1 VRVEL
6 VAAGLKVAS
15 VNDRTDARMS
25 DVTDVR
31 VLVSGGTSGLGY
43 AMSAALLAGGAHVV
57 ATGRDAQRTA
67 AAAAELAS
75 SGSGRSIG
83 IAMDVRDERSVTDGV
98 EAATDAL
105 GGIDVLV
112 NNAGIG
118 MRTVNPQFLTESQPF
133 WVLDP
138 DRFRDLFATNVT
150 GYFLLARAV
159 APLMIR
165 AGTGKIVNVSVSET
179 TMRRAGFVPYGPS
192 RAATDSLSHV
202 MAADL
207 AGTGVTVNLLA
218 PGGATATG
226 MVPDDV
232 GDDVRA
238 RLLDPAIMGPPIRWL
253 ASADSDG
260 ITDYRVVATDFA
272 DGLRPTASS

>member
-1 VRVEL
+1 
-6 VAAGLKVAS
+6 
-15 VNDRTDARMS
+15 MS

-31 VLVSGGTSGLGY
+31 VLVSGGTSGLGR
-43 AMSAALLAGGAHVV
+43 AMSAALLAGAAHLVL
-57 ATGRDAQRTA
+57 TGRDAARTA
-67 AAAAELAS
+67 TAADEL
-75 SGSGRSIG
+75 GRAQPGRAVG
-83 IAMDVRDERSVTDGV
+83 IAMDVRDEQSVECGV
-98 EAATDAL
+98 AAALDAL

-118 MRTVNPQFLTESQPF
+118 MQTVNRRFMTNPQPF
-133 WVLDP
+133 WMVEP

-159 APLMIR
+159 APLMVH
-165 AGTGKIVNVSVSET
+165 AAAGKIINVSVSET
-179 TMRRAGFVPYGPS
+179 TMRRAGFAPYGPS

-207 AGTGVTVNLLA
+207 ARTGVTVNLLA

-232 GDDVRA
+232 GDNVRD
-238 RLLDPAIMGPPIRWL
+238 RLLDPAIMGPPVRWL
-253 ASADSDG
+253 ASAESDG
-260 ITDYRVVATDFA
+260 VTDARVVATEFA
-272 DGLRPTASS
+272 DGFRPTAS

>member
-1 VRVEL
+1 
-6 VAAGLKVAS
+6 
-15 VNDRTDARMS
+15 MS

-31 VLVSGGTSGLGY
+31 VLVSGGTSGLGH
-43 AMSAALLAGGAHVV
+43 AMCAELLAGGAQVV
-57 ATGRDAQRTA
+57 LTGRDAARTA
-67 AAAAELAS
+67 AVAAEL
-75 SGSGRSIG
+75 GRSRPGRAIG
-83 IAMDVRDERSVTDGV
+83 MAMDVRDEQSVAGGM
-98 EAATDAL
+98 AAASDAL

-118 MRTVNPQFLTESQPF
+118 MRTVNRRFMTDPQPF
-133 WVLDP
+133 WLVEP

-159 APLMIR
+159 APVMVQ
-165 AGTGKIVNVSVSET
+165 AGKGKIVNVSISET

-192 RAATDSLSHV
+192 RAATDAMSRV

-226 MVPDDV
+226 MIPDDV

-238 RLLDPAIMGPPIRWL
+238 GLLDPAIMGPPIRWL

-260 ITDYRVVATDFA
+260 ITDCRILATDFA
-272 DGLRPTASS
+272 DGIRPTAS

>member
-1 VRVEL
+1 
-6 VAAGLKVAS
+6 
-15 VNDRTDARMS
+15 
-25 DVTDVR
+25 
-31 VLVSGGTSGLGY
+31 
-43 AMSAALLAGGAHVV
+43 MSAALIAGGAHVV
-57 ATGRDAQRTA
+57 LTGRDAERTA
-67 AAAAELAS
+67 AAAAQLA
-75 SGSGRSIG
+75 GAGPGRAVG
-83 IAMDVRDERSVTDGV
+83 VTMDVQDEQSVADGV
-98 EAATDAL
+98 AAATDAL

-118 MRTVNPQFLTESQPF
+118 MQTVNRRFMTDPQPF
-133 WVLDP
+133 WMVEP

-150 GYFLLARAV
+150 GYFLLARVV
-159 APLMIR
+159 APVMVQ
-165 AGTGKIVNVSVSET
+165 AGKGKIVNVSVSET
-179 TMRRAGFVPYGPS
+179 TMRRAGFAPYGPS

-232 GDDVRA
+232 GEDVRA

-260 ITDYRVVATDFA
+260 ITDCRVIATEFA
-272 DGLRPTASS
+272 DGIRPTAC

>member
-1 VRVEL
+1 M
-6 VAAGLKVAS
+6 G
-15 VNDRTDARMS
+15 

-43 AMSAALLAGGAHVV
+43 AMSAALVAGGAQVV
-57 ATGRDAQRTA
+57 VTGRDTERTV
-67 AAAAELAS
+67 AAAEQL
-75 SGSGRSIG
+75 GIQNQGRAVG
-83 IAMDVRDERSVTDGV
+83 IAMDVRHQQSVRDGV
-98 EAATDAL
+98 AATLEAM

-118 MRTVNPQFLTESQPF
+118 MRTVNPRFMSDPQPF
-133 WVLDP
+133 WTVAP

-159 APLMIR
+159 APLMVKV
-165 AGTGKIVNVSVSET
+165 GTGKIINVSVNEAT
-179 TMRRAGFVPYGPS
+179 TRRAGFFPYGPS

-232 GDDVRA
+232 GNDVGA
-238 RLLDPAIMGPPIRWL
+238 GLLDPSIMGPPIRWL
-253 ASADSDG
+253 ASSDSDG

-272 DGLRPTASS
+272 DGVRPAAS

>member
-1 VRVEL
+1 
-6 VAAGLKVAS
+6 
-15 VNDRTDARMS
+15 
-25 DVTDVR
+25 
-31 VLVSGGTSGLGY
+31 
-43 AMSAALLAGGAHVV
+43 
-57 ATGRDAQRTA
+57 
-67 AAAAELAS
+67 
-75 SGSGRSIG
+75 
-83 IAMDVRDERSVTDGV
+83 MDVRDEQSVDDGI
-98 EAATDAL
+98 AAASDAL

-118 MRTVNPQFLTESQPF
+118 MRTVNRRFMTDAQPF
-133 WVLDP
+133 WTVEP

-159 APLMIR
+159 APVMAQ
-165 AGTGKIVNVSVSET
+165 AGKGKIINVSVSET
-179 TMRRAGFVPYGPS
+179 TMRRAGFPPYGPS

-226 MVPDDV
+226 MIPDDV
-232 GDDVRA
+232 DESVRA
-238 RLLDPAIMGPPIRWL
+238 GLLNPTIMGPPIRWL

-260 ITDYRVVATDFA
+260 ITDCRVVATDFA
-272 DGLRPTASS
+272 DGIRPTAA

>member
-1 VRVEL
+1 
-6 VAAGLKVAS
+6 
-15 VNDRTDARMS
+15 
-25 DVTDVR
+25 VTGIR
-31 VLVSGGTSGLGY
+31 VLVSGGTSGLGE
-43 AMSAALLAGGAHVV
+43 AMCAALVEGGAHVV
-57 ATGRDAQRTA
+57 VTGRDAARTA
-67 AAAAELAS
+67 AAALQFGGA
-75 SGSGRSIG
+75 GPGRAVG
-83 IAMDVRDERSVTDGV
+83 VAMDVRDESSVEDGV
-98 EAATDAL
+98 RAASGAL

-118 MRTVNPQFLTESQPF
+118 MQTVNRRFLTDPQPF
-133 WVLDP
+133 WKVDP
-138 DRFRDLFATNVT
+138 DRFRDLFETNVT
-150 GYFLLARAV
+150 GYFLVARAV
-159 APLMIR
+159 APLMVE
-165 AGTGKIVNVSVSET
+165 AGKGKIVNVSVSET
-179 TMRRAGFVPYGPS
+179 TMRRAGFAPYGPS

-207 AGTGVTVNLLA
+207 AGMGVTVNLLA

-260 ITDYRVVATDFA
+260 ITDARVIATDFA
-272 DGLRPTASS
+272 DGIRPTAS

>member
-1 VRVEL
+1 M
-6 VAAGLKVAS
+6 
-15 VNDRTDARMS
+15 NDRANARMS

-43 AMSAALLAGGAHVV
+43 AMTAALLDGGAHVV
-57 ATGRDAQRTA
+57 LTGRDVARTA
-67 AAAAELAS
+67 AATADLTRARA
-75 SGSGRSIG
+75 GSAVG
-83 IAMDVRDERSVTDGV
+83 IAMDVRDARSVADGIA
-98 EAATDAL
+98 AATDAL

-118 MRTVNPQFLTESQPF
+118 MRTVNARFMTDPQPF
-133 WVLDP
+133 WAVEP

-150 GYFLLARAV
+150 GYYLLARAV
-159 APLMIR
+159 VPLMIET
-165 AGTGKIVNVSVSET
+165 GKGKIVNVSVSET
-179 TMRRAGFVPYGPS
+179 TMRRAGFAPYGPS

-260 ITDYRVVATDFA
+260 VNDCRVIATDFA
-272 DGLRPTASS
+272 DGLRPSSGP